1 MQYQFHRDPLF
12 PTAAPKIVCA
22 AINLMDTTEPF
33 RGVPLS
39 ADNSDYVQF
48 LKDWEA
54 GATVLSSTGSPL
66 AWGSDPS

>member
-1 MQYQFHRDPLF
+1 MSSYKLSLSDKTNTITIVRDDGCFIPL
-12 PTAAPKIVCA
+12 
-22 AINLMDTTEPF
+22 NMDN
-33 RGVPLS
+33 R
-39 ADNSDYVQF
+39 DYAQF